1 MDKLNAFI
9 KTGLSWIEKIF
20 HLLTEWINTLG
31 SFDYLSISLLFFIS
45 LLIFLIAKSIKGKKS
60 IKKNKSTVS
69 KNFLDR
75 VKGID
80 LELSAPTISS
90 KNKKKMG
97 ANKLEK
103 EKKMQLEALQELL
116 DGNFINE
123 KQYNLKAEEIK
134 KQT

>member
-1 MDKLNAFI
+1 MDKLNTFI
-9 KTGLSWIEKIF
+9 KTGLSWVEKIF
-20 HLLTEWINTLG
+20 HLLIECVNTLG
-31 SFDYLSISLLFFIS
+31 SFDYLFISLLFFIS
-45 LLIFLIAKSIKGKKS
+45 LIIYLIAKSIKGKKN

-75 VKGID
+75 VKGVD
-80 LELSAPTISS
+80 LELSDPAISL

-97 ANKLEK
+97 ANKIER

>member
-9 KTGLSWIEKIF
+9 KTGLSWVEKIF

-31 SFDYLSISLLFFIS
+31 SFDYLLISLLFFIS

-80 LELSAPTISS
+80 LELSAPPISS

-103 EKKMQLEALQELL
+103 EKKMQLEALRELL

>member
-9 KTGLSWIEKIF
+9 KTGLSWVEKIF

-31 SFDYLSISLLFFIS
+31 SFDYLLISLVFFIS
-45 LLIFLIAKSIKGKKS
+45 LFIYLITKSIKGKKS

-80 LELSAPTISS
+80 LELSAPAISS

-116 DGNFINE
+116 EGNFINE

>member
-9 KTGLSWIEKIF
+9 KTGLSWVEKIF

-31 SFDYLSISLLFFIS
+31 SFDYLLISLVFFIS
-45 LLIFLIAKSIKGKKS
+45 LFIYLITKSIKGKKS

>member
-9 KTGLSWIEKIF
+9 KTGLSWVEKIF
-20 HLLTEWINTLG
+20 HLLTE
-31 SFDYLSISLLFFIS
+31 
-45 LLIFLIAKSIKGKKS
+45 
-60 IKKNKSTVS
+60 
-69 KNFLDR
+69 
-75 VKGID
+75 
-80 LELSAPTISS
+80 LELSAPAISS

>member
-9 KTGLSWIEKIF
+9 KTGLSWVEKIF

>member
-9 KTGLSWIEKIF
+9 KTGLSWVEKIF

-103 EKKMQLEALQELL
+103 EKKMQLEALRELL

>member
-9 KTGLSWIEKIF
+9 KTGLSWVEKIF
-20 HLLTEWINTLG
+20 HLLTEWINSLG
-31 SFDYLSISLLFFIS
+31 SFDYLLISLLFFIS
-45 LLIFLIAKSIKGKKS
+45 LFIYLITKSIKGKKS

-80 LELSAPTISS
+80 LELSAPAIAS

-116 DGNFINE
+116 EGNFINE

>member
-9 KTGLSWIEKIF
+9 KTGLSWVEKIF
-20 HLLTEWINTLG
+20 HLLTEWINALG
-31 SFDYLSISLLFFIS
+31 SFDYLLISLLFFIS
-45 LLIFLIAKSIKGKKS
+45 LLIYLIAKSIKGKKS

-116 DGNFINE
+116 EGNFINE

>member
-9 KTGLSWIEKIF
+9 KTGLSWVEKIF

-31 SFDYLSISLLFFIS
+31 SFDYLLISLLFFIS
-45 LLIFLIAKSIKGKKS
+45 LFIYLITKSIKGKKS

>member
-1 MDKLNAFI
+1 MDKLNTFI
-9 KTGLSWIEKIF
+9 KTGLSWVEKIF

-116 DGNFINE
+116 EGNFINE

>member
-9 KTGLSWIEKIF
+9 KTGLSWVEKIF
-20 HLLTEWINTLG
+20 HLLTEWINKLG

-90 KNKKKMG
+90 KNRKKMG